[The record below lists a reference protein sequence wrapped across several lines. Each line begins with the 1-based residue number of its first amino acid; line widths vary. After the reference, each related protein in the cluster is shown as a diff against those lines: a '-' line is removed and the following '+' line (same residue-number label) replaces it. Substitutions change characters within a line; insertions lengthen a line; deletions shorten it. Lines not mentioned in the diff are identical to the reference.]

1 MASKRRSLA
10 ELIRED
16 GALGAQAAPAPV
28 VEVVPPPTEEVV
40 AAPVVVPAVSEKVIP
55 VSEVRNPK
63 SDFIKMSVTVP
74 PEMFDAL
81 QDLSRARRRAKEPY
95 TMSDLVREAVGHWL
109 ESTPESR

>member
-1 MASKRRSLA
+1 MATKRRSLA

-16 GALGAQAAPAPV
+16 GALGVPAPV
-28 VEVVPPPTEEVV
+28 VEVVPPLKEEVV
-40 AAPVVVPAVSEKVIP
+40 LVPAISEKTNP
-55 VSEVRNPK
+55 LSEVRNPK

>member
-16 GALGAQAAPAPV
+16 EAQKTPAAEAPV
-28 VEVVPPPTEEVV
+28 VEVVPAPVPEVK
-40 AAPVVVPAVSEKVIP
+40 AAPVIHPLPTENIKVI
-55 VSEVRNPK
+55 SEIRNPK

-81 QDLSRARRRAKEPY
+81 QDLSRTRRHAKEPY
-95 TMSDLVREAVGHWL
+95 TMSDLVREAVGAWL
-109 ESTPESR
+109 VKTP

>member
-16 GALGAQAAPAPV
+16 GALGATEAPAPV
-28 VEVVPPPTEEVV
+28 VEVVPPPKEEVV
-40 AAPVVVPAVSEKVIP
+40 AAPVVVPPVSEKGSQI
-55 VSEVRNPK
+55 SEARNPK

-81 QDLSRARRRAKEPY
+81 QDLSRARRKAKDPY

-109 ESTPESR
+109 ESAPESR

>member
-16 GALGAQAAPAPV
+16 EAQKKPVAETPV
-28 VEVVPPPTEEVV
+28 VEVVPSPAPEVKV
-40 AAPVVVPAVSEKVIP
+40 APVIPPIPPENVKVI
-55 VSEVRNPK
+55 SEVRNPK

-95 TMSDLVREAVGHWL
+95 TMSDLVREAVGAWL
-109 ESTPESR
+109 VETP

>member
-16 GALGAQAAPAPV
+16 DAVSTEAAPAAV
-28 VEVVPPPTEEVV
+28 VEVVPEPKAPV
-40 AAPVVVPAVSEKVIP
+40 APVVLPTAAEKVIP
-55 VSEVRNPK
+55 KAETRNPK

-74 PEMFDAL
+74 PDMFDAL
-81 QDLSRARRRAKEPY
+81 QDISRARRRAKQPY

-109 ESTPESR
+109 ESTPETK

>member
-16 GALGAQAAPAPV
+16 QAQKEPAPKAAVAEVPPAPV
-28 VEVVPPPTEEVV
+28 VEVKAVPVTPPALNT
-40 AAPVVVPAVSEKVIP
+40 EKVKVI
-55 VSEVRNPK
+55 SEVRNPK

-74 PEMFDAL
+74 PDMFDAL

-95 TMSDLVREAVGHWL
+95 TMSDLVREAVGSWL
-109 ESTPESR
+109 EQKS

>member
-16 GALGAQAAPAPV
+16 QAQKSPPAPPVAEVAPVVDVPPAPV
-28 VEVVPPPTEEVV
+28 LEP
-40 AAPVVVPAVSEKVIP
+40 EKVKVI
-55 VSEVRNPK
+55 SEVRNPK

-74 PEMFDAL
+74 PDMFDAL
-81 QDLSRARRRAKEPY
+81 QDLSRERRRAKKPY

-109 ESTPESR
+109 EQKS

>member
-1 MASKRRSLA
+1 MATKRRSLA

-16 GALGAQAAPAPV
+16 GALGVPAAQPPV
-28 VEVVPPPTEEVV
+28 VEVVPPLKEEVV
-40 AAPVVVPAVSEKVIP
+40 AVAAAVPTISEKP
-55 VSEVRNPK
+55 NPLSEVRNPK

-95 TMSDLVREAVGHWL
+95 TMSDLVREAVGQWL
-109 ESTPESR
+109 ESTPESK